1 MLPHRAQGFSIRR
14 QGEQVSEEETM
25 KIDTVAPQAT
35 ITTARLALRPLRR
48 SDAGLIALYAGDLR
62 VARGTRSIPHPY
74 PPGAAEALVDRANNL
89 ARTED
94 TWAMDG
100 IAHALPEVMGLLSLT
115 RLDRKQSEIG
125 YWVAPA
131 FWNTGLASEAVRA
144 LIAANPHGAATIF
157 AEVFQDNPGS
167 ARVLTNCG
175 FDYLGDA
182 EAFSVARGATV
193 PTWTYTLKSGA

>member
-1 MLPHRAQGFSIRR
+1 
-14 QGEQVSEEETM
+14 M
-25 KIDTVAPQAT
+25 KIETLSHQPVID
-35 ITTARLALRPLRR
+35 TARMVLRPLRR
-48 SDAGLIALYAGDLR
+48 SDAGLIALHAGDLR

-74 PPGAAEALVDRANNL
+74 PPGAAAALIDRANVL
-89 ARTED
+89 SRDED

-100 IAHALPEVMGLLSLT
+100 SANGLPEVMGLLSLK
-115 RLDRKQSEIG
+115 RMDRRQSEIG
-125 YWVAPA
+125 YWVAKV

-157 AEVFQDNPGS
+157 AEVFQDNAGS

-193 PTWTYTLKSGA
+193 PTWTYTLKTGL